1 MVPRCYPLQC
11 AETPFSSAAHHTAGG
26 DWLRISSGVNKSTN
40 AWLHLSPT
48 LARTGRYYLSAGTAA
63 GPGYNVVSVC
73 ESAAS
78 DPPVLLQMA
87 S

>member
-1 MVPRCYPLQC
+1 MSRNTV
-11 AETPFSSAAHHTAGG
+11 SSAAHHIAGG
-26 DWLRISSGVNKSTN
+26 DWLKISSGVNKSYLGN
-40 AWLHLSPT
+40 VHYAWLHLSPT
-48 LARTGRYYLSAGTAA
+48 LAQTGRYYLSAGTPR

-73 ESAAS
+73 RSAAS